1 VVTYPSDVLARAV
14 VCVFVGHRWVPPS
27 NVNETYPVFECE
39 RCGRR
44 QEFAQGTTT
53 PYNARLSANTGR
65 DKAVGGFGTR
75 R

>member
-1 VVTYPSDVLARAV
+1 VAYPVGVNPKAV
-14 VCVFVGHRWVPPS
+14 ICIFVGHRWVPPA

-44 QEFAQGTTT
+44 QEFAPGTTT
-53 PYNARLSANTGR
+53 PYNARVSANTGR
-65 DKAVGGFGTR
+65 DKAVGGFGPR